1 MRSLLLAVA
10 AATLVVACGGGDS
23 RRLAP
28 AAASPTHSAAAA
40 SPTQPINLDD
50 MMGLY
55 PQQTVFVAD
64 VDAVSAVTLLNHFTR
79 YSIPTWGKAQVA
91 VDGSVSSPIT
101 WLYVLDGIER
111 ATARGESGTIRL
123 RTFDL
128 QTGVERASRADIGTV
143 ASSHRAIASVG
154 DGRVLVLKADASHAW
169 IDAYERLTLKPL
181 GTVMEKSGCGD
192 RLLASQARL
201 AIVCLE
207 SGEIA
212 VDALRG
218 AGTTVIDP
226 PMPGLAGAAMA
237 QDGTIYA
244 VTAARRL
251 AAVASGDSI
260 LAPVPWPSAWT
271 GTVLPDG
278 LAVATGSPRESP
290 SAVIAQTDTDGSWL
304 RVLATNVLA
313 PRASMR
319 LAGRLT
325 GAPQFGIMALDPFA
339 YFASGGSV
347 RHVQIDSGMLETMTE
362 LGQGA
367 TIAAVVDR

>member
-1 MRSLLLAVA
+1 MRSLLLAA
-10 AATLVVACGGGDS
+10 AATLVVACGGGDT

-28 AAASPTHSAAAA
+28 AAASPTQSAAVA

-50 MMGLY
+50 MMGFY

-64 VDAVSAVTLLNHFTR
+64 VDGVSAVTLLNHFTR
-79 YSIPTWGKAQVA
+79 FTIATRGIAEVA
-91 VDGSVSSPIT
+91 VDVSAVSGS
-101 WLYVLDGIER
+101 WFYVLDGIEAAMAHVEG
-111 ATARGESGTIRL
+111 ATVRL
-123 RTFDL
+123 RAFDIG
-128 QTGVERASRADIGTV
+128 TGIERASRTGIGIP
-143 ASSHRAIASVG
+143 ASPSRAMTTAA
-154 DGRVLVLKADASHAW
+154 DGRVLVLRVDARHAW
-169 IDAYERLTLKPL
+169 VDAYERLTLKPL
-181 GTVMEKSGCGD
+181 GAVMEKAGCGD
-192 RLLASQARL
+192 RLLVSASRT
-201 AIVCLE
+201 AIACLQT
-207 SGEIA
+207 GEIA

-226 PMPGLAGAAMA
+226 PMPGLAGVAMA

-244 VTAARRL
+244 ATAARQL
-251 AAVASGDSI
+251 AIVARGGT
-260 LAPVPWPSAWT
+260 LVAPVPWPAAWT

-278 LAVATGSPRESP
+278 IAVATGAE

-313 PRASMR
+313 PRASLR

-325 GAPQFGIMALDPFA
+325 GAPQGGVMALYPFA
-339 YFASGGSV
+339 YFASGGSI
-347 RHVQIDSGMLETMTE
+347 RHVQIDSGMLETMTG

>member
-1 MRSLLLAVA
+1 MRSIVLATTT
-10 AATLVVACGGGDS
+10 ATIALIACGGGDT
-23 RRLAP
+23 RGLAP
-28 AAASPTHSAAAA
+28 ASATPSRAAAVA
-40 SPTQPINLDD
+40 SPTQPINVDD
-50 MMGLY
+50 MMGYY

-64 VDAVSAVTLLNHFTR
+64 VDGVSAVTLLNHFTR
-79 YSIPTWGKAQVA
+79 YTIPTRGIADVA
-91 VDGSVSSPIT
+91 TDTTTAAS
-101 WLYVLDGIER
+101 WLYVLDGVEAAAAR
-111 ATARGESGTIRL
+111 VGGATVRL

-128 QTGVERASRADIGTV
+128 QTGIERASRADLGSV
-143 ASSHRAIASVG
+143 ASLRRAIATVG
-154 DGRVLVLKADASHAW
+154 DGRVLVLKADARHAW

-181 GTVMEKSGCGD
+181 GTVMEKPGCGD
-192 RLLASQARL
+192 RLLASQGRL
-201 AIVCLE
+201 AIVCLAT
-207 SGEIA
+207 GEIA

-218 AGTTVIDP
+218 AGTAMIDP
-226 PMPGLAGAAMA
+226 PMPGLAGAAIA

-244 VTAARRL
+244 VTAARQL
-251 AAVASGDSI
+251 AIVAPGVTFFS
-260 LAPVPWPSAWT
+260 PVQWPTAWT

-278 LAVATGSPRESP
+278 IAVATGAE

-325 GAPQFGIMALDPFA
+325 GAPQGGVMALYPFA
-339 YFASGGSV
+339 YFASGDSV

>member
-1 MRSLLLAVA
+1 MRSLLVAGA
-10 AATLVVACGGGDS
+10 AAIALVTCGTGATRVLG
-23 RRLAP
+23 P
-28 AAASPTHSAAAA
+28 ASPTAAHAAAVA
-40 SPTQPINLDD
+40 SPTQPINVDD
-50 MMGLY
+50 MMGFY

-64 VDAVSAVTLLNHFTR
+64 VDAVTAVTLLNHFTR
-79 YSIPTWGKAQVA
+79 YSIPTRGKAQVA

-101 WLYVLDGIER
+101 WLYVLDGFEP
-111 ATARGESGTIRL
+111 GSGPLRL

-128 QTGVERASRADIGTV
+128 QTGTERASRTDIGTV
-143 ASSHRAIASVG
+143 ASPHRAIASVG
-154 DGRVLVLKADASHAW
+154 DGRVLVLKADASRAW

-181 GTVMEKSGCGD
+181 GTVMEKPGCGD
-192 RLLASQARL
+192 RLLASQRRL
-201 AIVCLE
+201 AIVCLAT
-207 SGEIA
+207 GEIA

-218 AGTTVIDP
+218 AGTTMIDP
-226 PMPGLAGAAMA
+226 PTTRLAGAAIA

-244 VTAARRL
+244 VTAARQL
-251 AAVASGDSI
+251 AIVAPGVTFFS
-260 LAPVPWPSAWT
+260 PVQWPTAWT

-278 LAVATGSPRESP
+278 IAVATGAE

-325 GAPQFGIMALDPFA
+325 GAPQFGIMALYPFA

-347 RHVQIDSGMLETMTE
+347 RHVQIDTGMLETMTE

-367 TIAAVVDR
+367 TIVAVVDR